1 MVRLYLPK
9 QRYNKEAN
17 EEKRKK
23 KTSLQNL
30 YNICKSP
37 ALVKEVSW
45 IYGVWPNSKAKA
57 VLSVKTRAN
66 QTSTQKRIQKYYEWV
81 SCSKIFA
88 ANVSCLHWQNATRI
102 KIMFVILPRLVN

>member
-9 QRYNKEAN
+9 ERYNKEAN

-37 ALVKEVSW
+37 ALVKEVS
-45 IYGVWPNSKAKA
+45 
-57 VLSVKTRAN
+57 
-66 QTSTQKRIQKYYEWV
+66 
-81 SCSKIFA
+81 
-88 ANVSCLHWQNATRI
+88 
-102 KIMFVILPRLVN
+102 